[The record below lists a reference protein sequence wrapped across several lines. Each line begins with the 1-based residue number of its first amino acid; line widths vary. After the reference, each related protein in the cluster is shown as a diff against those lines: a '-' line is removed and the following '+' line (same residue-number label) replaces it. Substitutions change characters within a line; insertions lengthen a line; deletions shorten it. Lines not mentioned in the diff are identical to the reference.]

1 MKSFLQKL
9 VDHTFQS
16 NQAMI
21 ELHVQMGH
29 DFPAKAA
36 GLLAHIVNAHHI
48 WNHRIQ
54 SLPVLYQT
62 WQEHLPAE
70 IQQIDTDNHR
80 QSLRILD
87 HFDPE
92 SCIRWISG
100 KGITYEH
107 SVADLLYQ
115 AISHATYHRGQIAM
129 LIREAGY
136 APPPTDYI
144 LFRMQS

>member
-1 MKSFLQKL
+1 MKFFMHNM

-21 ELHVQMGH
+21 GLYVQMGN
-29 DFPAKAA
+29 DFPVKAA

-70 IQQIDTDNHR
+70 TQQIDTDNHQ
-80 QSLRILD
+80 QSLHILD

-92 SCIRWISG
+92 SSIHWTSG

-107 SVADLLYQ
+107 AVADLLYQ
-115 AISHATYHRGQIAM
+115 AISHAAYHRGQIAM
-129 LIREAGY
+129 LIREAGF
-136 APPPTDYI
+136 APPSTDFI
-144 LFRMQS
+144 LFRMQG